1 MSNNRRL
8 FLVVAV
14 LVLASLACQAGA
26 TADNTSVP
34 EAVTV
39 EETTPK
45 IETLFEDDFSSTGS
59 GWDDIEDEEGITG
72 YRDGGYRILI
82 NKTDWYFWSTPGVNF
97 SDVVISVEAT
107 KSGGPDNNEFG
118 VICRYV
124 DEDNFYIFSIS
135 SDGYYGISKF
145 VAGEQSGVGMEDMQF
160 NDQIIKLGASTN
172 NLRATCNGSN
182 LKFEVNGQ
190 TLVDVSDSSL
200 TTGDVGVIASTLEEM
215 GVNILFDNF
224 VVTKP

>member
-1 MSNNRRL
+1 MKIDRRF
-8 FLVVAV
+8 FLVIT
-14 LVLASLACQAGA
+14 VLAVAALACQATSSGDDA
-26 TADNTSVP
+26 TAP
-34 EAVTV
+34 EVSIPQTEV
-39 EETTPK
+39 
-45 IETLFEDDFSSTGS
+45 LFNEDFSNSNS

-82 NKTDWYFWSTPGVNF
+82 NKTDWYFWSTAGKNF
-97 SDVVISVEAT
+97 TDVVIDVEAT

-118 VICRYV
+118 IICRYV
-124 DEDNFYIFSIS
+124 DQDNFYIFSIS

-145 VAGEQSGVGMEDMQF
+145 VDGDQSGVGMEDMQF
-160 NDQIIKLGASTN
+160 NDKVIKLGAATN
-172 NLRATCNGSN
+172 KLRATCNTDS

-190 TLVDVSDSSL
+190 VLADVKDSSL
-200 TTGDVGVIASTLEEM
+200 TSGDVGLIASTFDEV